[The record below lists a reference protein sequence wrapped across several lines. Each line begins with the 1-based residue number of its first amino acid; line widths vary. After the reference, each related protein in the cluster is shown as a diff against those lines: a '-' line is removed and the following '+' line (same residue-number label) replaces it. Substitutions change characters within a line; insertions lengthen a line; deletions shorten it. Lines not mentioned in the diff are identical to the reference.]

1 MAGFVGKRCMKS
13 EAFELI
19 DVAQLRVGMFVD
31 LGVGW
36 MAHPFPTGS
45 FRITSER
52 QIAIIAG
59 LGLGQVRHYM
69 GKSDPDSLIP
79 VDTQSPQDA
88 ADVEAALAARQ
99 RELDAREQ
107 RARLLRAQQR
117 SLAVCE
123 RRFGEAMHQY
133 RNTLKQVQAYP
144 KMAANQCQV
153 MVRGFVHEM
162 LADGESAIRLL
173 SEAAGEKSSMHSV
186 NVTVLSLLLGRAMGM
201 HQNDLVDLGMAAFLH
216 DIGKVHLPEHA
227 RRLGDTPT
235 AADYKRYQ
243 EHVAQG
249 VQVGETMDL
258 SRGVLLAMA
267 QHHEL
272 VDGTGFP
279 CQIEGAGMTAGAR
292 ILALVN
298 RYDNLCN
305 PSRPSVAMTPHEAL
319 ALIFAQLKSHY
330 DATTLS
336 AFIRMMGV
344 YPPGSVVQL
353 LDDRYALVVSVN
365 SARPLKPRI
374 IVHEPTIPSC
384 DALILDMESAPH
396 VSIRRSVK
404 PTSLPNAAL
413 EYLAPRQRVS
423 YFFERSV
430 DSHMRDTHA

>member
-1 MAGFVGKRCMKS
+1 MKS
-13 EAFELI
+13 DAFELI

-45 FRITSER
+45 FRISSER
-52 QIAIIAG
+52 QITIIAG

-79 VDTQSPQDA
+79 VDTQSPEDA

-107 RARLLRAQQR
+107 RALQLHAQQR

-123 RRFGEAMHQY
+123 RRFGEAMHRY
-133 RNTLKQVQAYP
+133 RSTLKHVQTAP
-144 KMAANQCQV
+144 KAAASHCQV
-153 MVRGFVHEM
+153 MVRGFVQEM
-162 LADGESAIRLL
+162 LTDGESAIRLL

-216 DIGKVHLPEHA
+216 DIGKVHLPEHV
-227 RRLGDTPT
+227 RWLGETPA
-235 AADYKRYQ
+235 AADYPRYQ
-243 EHVAQG
+243 EHVEQG
-249 VQVGETMDL
+249 VQMGETMDL
-258 SRGVLLAMA
+258 SRGALLAMA

-272 VDGTGFP
+272 VDGSGFP
-279 CQIEGAGMTAGAR
+279 CQIHGAGMTAGAR

-319 ALIFAQLKSHY
+319 AFIFAQLKSRY
-330 DATTLS
+330 DAAALS

-365 SARPLKPRI
+365 SARPLKPRV
-374 IVHEPTIPSC
+374 IVHEPAIPSHE
-384 DALILDMESAPH
+384 ALILDMESTPS
-396 VSIRRSVK
+396 VGIRRSVK

-413 EYLAPRQRVS
+413 EYLAPRQRLS

-430 DSHMRDTHA
+430 DSHMRDTDA